1 VPSQKVYKKRLSPSP
16 TKKNGKRNYAYLPL
30 SGEVTIASGDTDNE
44 TIIVSEVVG
53 SKDRIVGLGGRIH
66 LGQDLL
72 GESLGNP
79 RVINKSSQTR
89 NVKSP
94 YPCHAR
100 GSTY

>member
-1 VPSQKVYKKRLSPSP
+1 MKTNRKRI
-16 TKKNGKRNYAYLPL
+16 YAYLPL
-30 SGEVTIASGDTDNE
+30 SGEVTVAGGDTENE

-79 RVINKSSQTR
+79 TSINKSSQ
-89 NVKSP
+89 KCP
-94 YPCHAR
+94 IALPMR
-100 GSTY
+100 GGVLTDRW